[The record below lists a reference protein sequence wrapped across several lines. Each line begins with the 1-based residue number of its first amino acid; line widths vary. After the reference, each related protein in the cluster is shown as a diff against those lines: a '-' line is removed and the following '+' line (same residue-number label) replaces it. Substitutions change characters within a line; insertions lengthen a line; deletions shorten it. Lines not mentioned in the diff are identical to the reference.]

1 MSDLDAAWSAIVS
14 RMRTR
19 SKSLEAILRSGY
31 ILGAE
36 DGEMR
41 VGFLYRFHSDR
52 LNEVSARRALE
63 EVIAET
69 LGVSYRVRSLVA
81 TKEEIEAARGSGAVA
96 EDDGFIDEAAERL
109 RKLHIEKLGNSHS

>member
-1 MSDLDAAWSAIVS
+1 
-14 RMRTR
+14 MRTR
-19 SKSLEAILRSGY
+19 SKSLEAILKSGY

-41 VGFLYRFHSDR
+41 VGFLYRFHADR
-52 LNEVSARRALE
+52 LNDPAARRTLE

-81 TKEEIEAARGSGAVA
+81 SREEIEAARGSGTVG
-96 EDDGFIDEAAERL
+96 EDDGFIEEAAERL
-109 RKLHIEKLGNSHS
+109 RKLHLEQLGNGHS